1 MARKK
6 ASELVA
12 VVEQAAAVAVEQ
24 AAPKVKKAG
33 KAAAEAAVDAATF
46 VFEVTKAATCKMTTP
61 IYGPACPK
69 CGEPTVIKVNRKTHQ
84 PFAACS
90 SWDATG
96 CGFTSRLTFSD
107 EQ

>member
-6 ASELVA
+6 ASEVVA
-12 VVEQAAAVAVEQ
+12 AVEQAAAVAVEKS
-24 AAPKVKKAG
+24 APKVKKAG
-33 KAAAEAAVDAATF
+33 KAAGEAASMAAQF
-46 VFEVTKAATCKMTTP
+46 IFEATKAATRKMTSP

-69 CGEPTVIKVNRKTHQ
+69 CGEPTVVKVNRTTRH

-90 SWDATG
+90 AWDATG
-96 CGFTSRLTFSD
+96 CSFTSGITFTD